1 MRGPSRQ
8 PREQSTGSELG
19 VKSWGKTKTATDKGY
34 KPRHDPHN
42 FSFSANKNENSEVDE
57 SF

>member
-19 VKSWGKTKTATDKGY
+19 LKSWGKTKTATDKGD
-34 KPRHDPHN
+34 KPGHDPHN
-42 FSFSANKNENSEVDE
+42 FSFSANKYENSEVDE
-57 SF
+57 TF